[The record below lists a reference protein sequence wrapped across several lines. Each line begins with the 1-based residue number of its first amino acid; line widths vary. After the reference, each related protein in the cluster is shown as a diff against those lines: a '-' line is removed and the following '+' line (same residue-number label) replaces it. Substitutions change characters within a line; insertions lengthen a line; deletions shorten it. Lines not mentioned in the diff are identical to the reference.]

1 MWFIKLENQDQ
12 IKPLEGYQGQSI
24 DLINAQLAWNQA
36 TVYCALTKKAPVQ
49 QNQPS
54 AFLAT
59 ASSTDNNANSEQ
71 KLSTQ
76 DVVMWTST
84 KLELSQAFTISSC
97 SLGVSADSITNGVVE
112 DTKDQ
117 VILAPKDQ
125 SVTLQAN
132 VNVDK
137 AYSSYVTYTWYKNG
151 QKIDGANQATYTI
164 PVASDNDLASYSCS
178 VQLVCGASV
187 SNTVTSKA
195 YKLNVVS

>member
-1 MWFIKLENQDQ
+1 MTKTKRILGIAGLSAIFATTLSVTIALPIGLANNKNNQNAKYFEGLSKNTNYLVGDNIKLRVNNVTNPDQYDFLWFIKLENQDQ

-24 DLINAQLAWNQA
+24 DLTNAQLAWNQA

-117 VILAPKDQ
+117 VILAPKD
-125 SVTLQAN
+125 
-132 VNVDK
+132 
-137 AYSSYVTYTWYKNG
+137 
-151 QKIDGANQATYTI
+151 
-164 PVASDNDLASYSCS
+164 
-178 VQLVCGASV
+178 
-187 SNTVTSKA
+187 
-195 YKLNVVS
+195 